1 MQLRWWARTAVVV
14 GVIATLAWLWLRTP
28 DSDAPPIV
36 LQSQPTATR
45 TVQFRRDV
53 LPILSSKCYSCHGP
67 DSSSRKGGLRLD
79 QREFALA
86 SWRSGETAIVPGKP
100 ADSEVVRRIHSGDAK
115 AIMPPTKTGK
125 SLTAKEKQM
134 LEKWIAEGAEYQQH
148 WAFES
153 AVRPAVPTV
162 KNMTWVRNPIDAFV
176 LARLEAAGIEPSPRA
191 DRVTLIRRLSI
202 DLRGLP
208 PTMGEVD
215 AFLADESPEAWDKLI
230 DRMLASPHYGEKMTQ
245 VWLDLARFGDT
256 SGYHNDSTRQMWL
269 WRDWVINAFNTNMRY
284 DQFTIEQ
291 LAGDLLPNATVQQKI
306 ATGFNRNTRFNE
318 EGGVDP
324 EEYVVRYTV
333 DRVNTLGQIWLGLT
347 LNCAE
352 CHDHKF
358 DPISQKEYY
367 QLFAFFSG
375 IKEPMVEGAAIHGKP
390 LPPILSL
397 PSSEQTKKL
406 VDCRNEQAMI
416 EKAIVKEL
424 DRFKYVDPNDKNPKR
439 SQSAWEASVRD
450 SLDTPAD
457 IRTIVNMA
465 EPQRDDKRK
474 RVLRDYYLR
483 HVHEDASEVIGPLDR
498 HLDELA
504 KQIKDTEDAIPHGM
518 VTEQM
523 VNPRPAFVLKRGDFA
538 SKGERVAPGVPI
550 VFAGTKD
557 TASSSRLDLAR
568 WLMRADHPLT
578 GRVTANRLWTQMFG
592 TGLVRT
598 FGDFGTQGEPPTH
611 PELFDWLA
619 SELATSDSPWD
630 LKRMLRLIASSATY
644 KQASIYRADVAKIDP
659 QNRLVSRMGRHRQS
673 AEELRDSALAIAG
686 LLQRKVGGPSFQPY
700 QPPDFYKFKNE
711 DWSWNPSEGAEQYRR
726 GIYAFWRRTALHPMF
741 TILDAPSRQECI
753 VVRDRSNT
761 PLQAFVL
768 LNDPT
773 FVESARVLAEKL
785 LQQNLAHD
793 DRLKLLFRMATCR
806 VPDATEVDILR
817 ERWKLLHERFRKD
830 PDGAGRFVSVGQY
843 PRDISIDVV
852 ALASWTALA
861 NMVLNLDEVIMRE

>member
-1 MQLRWWARTAVVV
+1 MQRRWWAMTAVVV

-28 DSDAPPIV
+28 EVDLPPVV
-36 LQSQPTATR
+36 LQSPPTATR

-67 DSSSRKGGLRLD
+67 DSGSRKGGLRLD

-86 SWRSGETAIVPGKP
+86 SGRSGETAIVPGKP

-125 SLTAKEKQM
+125 TLTAKEKQT

-176 LARLEAAGIEPSPRA
+176 LARLEAAGIEPSLRA

-245 VWLDLARFGDT
+245 VWLDLSRFGDT
-256 SGYHNDSTRQMWL
+256 SGYHQDSTRQMWL

-291 LAGDLLPNATVQQKI
+291 LAGDLLPDATVHQKI

-367 QLFAFFSG
+367 QLFAFFTG

-390 LPPILSL
+390 LPPILSVPTPRQEKTL
-397 PSSEQTKKL
+397 ADSRAKQTI
-406 VDCRNEQAMI
+406 V
-416 EKAIVKEL
+416 EKAIAKEL
-424 DRFKYVDPNDKNPKR
+424 DRFKYVDPLDKNPKR
-439 SQSAWEASVRD
+439 SQAAWETSVRD
-450 SLDTPAD
+450 SLDPPPD
-457 IRTIVNMA
+457 IRAILTMA

-474 RVLRDYYLR
+474 RLLRDYYLR

-504 KQIKDTEDAIPHGM
+504 TQIKDTEDAIPHGM

-523 VNPRPAFVLKRGDFA
+523 AKPRPAFVLKRGDFA
-538 SKGERVAPGVPI
+538 SKGERVEPGVPI

-557 TASSSRLDLAR
+557 AASGSRLDLAR
-568 WLMRADHPLT
+568 WLMRPDHPLT
-578 GRVTANRLWTQMFG
+578 GRVTANRLWAQMFG

-598 FGDFGTQGEPPTH
+598 FGDFGTQGEAPTH
-611 PELFDWLA
+611 PELLDWLA
-619 SELATSDSPWD
+619 CELATSDSPWD
-630 LKRMLRLIASSATY
+630 LKRMLRLIANSATY
-644 KQASIYRADVAKIDP
+644 QQASIYRPGVARIDP
-659 QNRLVSRMGRHRQS
+659 QNRLLARMGRHRQG
-673 AEELRDSALAIAG
+673 AEELRDGALAIAG
-686 LLQRKVGGPSFQPY
+686 LLQRNIGGPSFQPY

-806 VPDATEVDILR
+806 VPDATELDILR
-817 ERWKLLHERFRKD
+817 SRWRSLNVGFRKD
-830 PDGAGRFVSVGQY
+830 PNAAGRFVSAGQY

-852 ALASWTALA
+852 ALATWTALA